1 MVNVFKLKFAV
12 DKEDSGKLLRDFLKE
27 KQISKTALTEIK
39 FSGGGLFANNERVT
53 VRYPLKAG
61 DEIIVQFPRESPSDD
76 LLPED
81 LPMNIVY
88 EDDYLL
94 VIDKPANMASIPSRE
109 HRHGTLANAL
119 LHYYQS
125 SGYEATIHIVTRLD
139 RDTTG
144 LMLVAK
150 HRHAHHLF
158 SLQQKK
164 YDIKRKYEAIAHGR
178 MEIRS
183 GRIEAPIGRKETSII
198 EREVRID
205 GQPAITNYD
214 VLAVFEE
221 YSHLSLRLETGRTH
235 QIRVH
240 MAHLGHPL
248 AGDNLY
254 GGEKTHITRQ
264 ALHSC
269 ELSFYHP
276 FREMYLTFHSKLP
289 DDMARMVRS
298 EES

>member
-1 MVNVFKLKFAV
+1 VNVFTLKYLV
-12 DKEDSGKLLRDFLKE
+12 DEMDSGKLLREFLKE

-39 FSGGGLFANNERVT
+39 FFGGGLFANNVRVT

-61 DEIIVQFPRESPSDD
+61 DEILVQFPREIPSEDVI
-76 LLPED
+76 PEAIP
-81 LPMNIVY
+81 LNIVY

-109 HRHGTLANAL
+109 HRKGTLANAL

-125 SGYEATIHIVTRLD
+125 CGYGATIHIVTRLD

-164 YDIKRKYEAIAHGR
+164 YAIKRRYEAIAHG
-178 MEIRS
+178 MLEMGS
-183 GRIEAPIGRKETSII
+183 GRIEAPIGRKDTSII
-198 EREVRID
+198 EREVRSD
-205 GQPAITNYD
+205 GQQAITNYE
-214 VLAVFEE
+214 VLGGFPD
-221 YSHLSLRLETGRTH
+221 YSHVSLWLETGRTH

-248 AGDNLY
+248 AGDTLY
-254 GGEKTHITRQ
+254 GGEKTHIARQ

-276 FREMYLTFHSKLP
+276 VREMQLSFHSSLP
-289 DDMARMVRS
+289 EDMSRLVEK
-298 EES
+298 EEC